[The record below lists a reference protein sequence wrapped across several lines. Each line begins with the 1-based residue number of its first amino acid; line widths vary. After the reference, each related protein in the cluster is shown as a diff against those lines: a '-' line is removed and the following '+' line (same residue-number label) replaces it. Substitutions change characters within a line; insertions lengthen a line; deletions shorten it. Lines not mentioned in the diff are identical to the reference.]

1 MTAKWGSGHPLAAV
15 VDMLRP
21 SGVLWREI
29 RLPELD
35 WEQTAMLVNDMLRG
49 GMRRIK
55 PLAQAL
61 HQKTGGNP
69 FFLHQLL
76 QSLGHNR
83 ALSFNL
89 NRWRWEWDL
98 ESVHKLPYHEEVL
111 DFLEDKLKRLDPET
125 LDVLKE
131 AACCGHSFSTDYL
144 AAVGK
149 RPLKECRN
157 VCGGREV
164 KTWFFKTRRGVAGS
178 PMIASARLFTGLSRL
193 EIRKYCT

>member
-1 MTAKWGSGHPLAAV
+1 M
-15 VDMLRP
+15 
-21 SGVLWREI
+21 
-29 RLPELD
+29 
-35 WEQTAMLVNDMLRG
+35 
-49 GMRRIK
+49 
-55 PLAQAL
+55 
-61 HQKTGGNP
+61 
-69 FFLHQLL
+69 HQLL

-83 ALSFNL
+83 ALFFNL

-149 RPLKECRN
+149 RPQKECRN

-164 KTWFFKTRRGVAGS
+164 KTWFFKTRRGCCRFAHDRIRQAVYRIIPTGDKKILHLRLGRMLVERS
-178 PMIASARLFTGLSRL
+178 PGRGLKNKIMEIVYHLNLGAELIASRKERLRLAR
-193 EIRKYCT
+193 I